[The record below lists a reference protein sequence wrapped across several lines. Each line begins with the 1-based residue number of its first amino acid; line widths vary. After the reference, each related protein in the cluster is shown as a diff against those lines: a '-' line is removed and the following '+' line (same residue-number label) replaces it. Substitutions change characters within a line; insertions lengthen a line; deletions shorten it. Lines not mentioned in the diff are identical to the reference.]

1 MMSTSLLASSEPTN
15 VLTPIAVPS
24 SPIMTAL
31 VPREA
36 NMICA
41 PVILA
46 TQAMFTIAPS
56 MIAERKF
63 LLVRAHRQPSTKCVG
78 NGTTEVPWAQTA
90 TTA

>member
-1 MMSTSLLASSEPTN
+1 MGTISTSLLANSEPTN

-31 VPREA
+31 VPRAA

-56 MIAERKF
+56 MIADRKTR
-63 LLVRAHRQPSTKCVG
+63 LVRA
-78 NGTTEVPWAQTA
+78 QTV

>member
-1 MMSTSLLASSEPTN
+1 
-15 VLTPIAVPS
+15 
-24 SPIMTAL
+24 MTAL
-31 VPREA
+31 VPRAA

-56 MIAERKF
+56 MIADRKTR
-63 LLVRAHRQPSTKCVG
+63 LVRA
-78 NGTTEVPWAQTA
+78 QTV

>member
-1 MMSTSLLASSEPTN
+1 
-15 VLTPIAVPS
+15 
-24 SPIMTAL
+24 MTAL
-31 VPREA
+31 VPRAA

-41 PVILA
+41 P

-56 MIAERKF
+56 MIADRKTR
-63 LLVRAHRQPSTKCVG
+63 LVRAHRQPSTKCVG

>member
-1 MMSTSLLASSEPTN
+1 MLANSEPTK

-31 VPREA
+31 VPRAA

-41 PVILA
+41 LVILA

-56 MIAERKF
+56 MIADRKTR
-63 LLVRAHRQPSTKCVG
+63 LVRAHRQPSTKCVRNETLG
-78 NGTTEVPWAQTA
+78 ECVISC
-90 TTA
+90 